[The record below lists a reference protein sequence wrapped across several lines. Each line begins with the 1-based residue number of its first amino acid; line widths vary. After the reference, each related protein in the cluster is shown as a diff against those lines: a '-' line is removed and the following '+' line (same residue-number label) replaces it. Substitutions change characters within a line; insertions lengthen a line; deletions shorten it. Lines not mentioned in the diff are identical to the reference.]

1 MKKSQ
6 SIIEYLLLFV
16 VIASAIFLVLKNTG
30 RVNETMEEFQ
40 DKAVAAIER

>member
-16 VIASAIFLVLKNTG
+16 VIASAIFLILKNSDKM
-30 RVNETMEEFQ
+30 NNKFEHLQE
-40 DKAVAAIER
+40 KAVAVIEQ